1 MGVTT
6 HRFYFKEDRMRSTKP
21 NNRIAPAVIAGVT
34 IGLLVAGYKFV
45 FANKKPKLE
54 RQDQQDHEKAQQEYE
69 NQKDRDQAVKEEKQ
83 LVQEE
88 QQHEDKKAEQKQ
100 AAEADQQPK

>member
-69 NQKDRDQAVKEEKQ
+69 NQKDREQTIK
-83 LVQEE
+83 EE

>member
-6 HRFYFKEDRMRSTKP
+6 HRFYWKEDRMRFTKP
-21 NNRIAPAVIAGVT
+21 NNRMAPAVIAGVT

-54 RQDQQDHEKAQQEYE
+54 RQDREKAQQEQE
-69 NQKDRDQAVKEEKQ
+69 NQKDRDQAIK
-83 LVQEE
+83 EE

>member
-1 MGVTT
+1 M
-6 HRFYFKEDRMRSTKP
+6 RFKKP
-21 NNRIAPAVIAGVT
+21 TNRIAPAVIAGVT

-54 RQDQQDHEKAQQEYE
+54 RQDREKAQQEQE
-69 NQKDRDQAVKEEKQ
+69 NQKDREQAIK
-83 LVQEE
+83 EE
-88 QQHEDKKAEQKQ
+88 QQHEDKKAEEKQ

>member
-54 RQDQQDHEKAQQEYE
+54 RQDREKAQQEQE

>member
-1 MGVTT
+1 MGVTI

-54 RQDQQDHEKAQQEYE
+54 RQEQQDREKAQQEQE
-69 NQKDRDQAVKEEKQ
+69 NQKDRDQAIK
-83 LVQEE
+83 EE